1 MFHRASMS
9 SLAVL
14 LAVLGAAPDALPQD
28 SNITMPVDTIERLLR
43 FEEYEMMSCRDTRF
57 EADRTQLAT
66 LMFPGER
73 MMRVKWARAE
83 KGADTFNNRP
93 RFELA
98 AYEIQKLFLDEDHY
112 VVPPTVARA
121 VPPET
126 CPTAGVQVGATFNRS
141 SDVLVLMSY
150 WLSYVTPNNVYDTDR
165 FDSDSAYARH
175 LGDFN
180 ILTHLIRH
188 ADMNPGNFLVSTDS
202 ANPRVFAVDN
212 GVAFGEQ
219 SDRGDLWRD
228 VRVDR
233 LPQATVDR
241 LEDIEKEDLERA
253 LGVIVQYEI
262 REGRLV
268 DVEPTENLGRR
279 KGVRQKD
286 DIIQL
291 GLTAREIND
300 IYGRLVRLLRR
311 VDSGE
316 IETF

>member
-1 MFHRASMS
+1 MS

-14 LAVLGAAPDALPQD
+14 AAVLGAASAVRAQD
-28 SNITMPVDTIERLLR
+28 SNVTLPVDTIERLLR

-57 EADRTQLAT
+57 EADRTQLVT

-73 MMRVKWARAE
+73 MIRVKWARAE

-98 AYEIQKLFLDEDHY
+98 AYEIQKLFLDEEDY
-112 VVPPTVARA
+112 VVPPTVARGTS
-121 VPPET
+121 PET
-126 CPTAGVQVGATFNRS
+126 CPTAGVQVGPTFDRS

-150 WLSYVTPNNVYDTDR
+150 WLGYVTPNNVYDTDR

-180 ILTHLIRH
+180 VLTYLIRH

-212 GVAFGEQ
+212 GVAFGDE
-219 SDRGDLWRD
+219 SDRGDAWRD
-228 VRVDR
+228 IRVDR
-233 LPQATVDR
+233 LPQGTVDR
-241 LEDIEKEDLERA
+241 LQDIGKEDLERA

-268 DVEPTENLGRR
+268 DVEPTENLDRR

-291 GLTAREIND
+291 GLTGGEINA
-300 IYGRLVRLLRR
+300 IYGRLERLLRR